1 MMKAEEAGWRQV
13 FSASP
18 HPHPHLFE
26 LGTLSASLL
35 LGHMS
40 SRWTSPWRS
49 PACHPSQSLDFVP
62 EGEVAHKPSRG
73 ATGVQSYTKHFCI
86 GLSLSGNRCVS

>member
-1 MMKAEEAGWRQV
+1 MMKAEAGWRQV
-13 FSASP
+13 FSVSP

-26 LGTLSASLL
+26 LGILSASLL

-40 SRWTSPWRS
+40 FRWTSPWRS

-62 EGEVAHKPSRG
+62 EGEVAHKPSSR
-73 ATGVQSYTKHFCI
+73 ATGV
-86 GLSLSGNRCVS
+86 